1 MILLKLIF
9 LAFFGVCAGGIVA
22 AGVFAFITTI
32 GLVPRLAGK
41 THTAKRLRRYEDCIT
56 VGATV
61 GNLISLY
68 SLRLPVESVLIKTVT
83 GSIFG
88 VFSGIFVGC
97 LVLSLAETL
106 NALPTVNRRIHLAV
120 GMQYVILSLA
130 MGKALGAFCY
140 FYFRMM
146 AV

>member
-9 LAFFGVCAGGIVA
+9 LAFFGVCAGGIIS

-41 THTAKRLRRYEDCIT
+41 THTAKRIRLYEDCIT

-61 GNLISLY
+61 GNLLSLY
-68 SLRLPVESVLIKTVT
+68 AIRLPIESIFIKTIS
-83 GSIFG
+83 GSVFG
-88 VFSGIFVGC
+88 VFSGIFAGC

-106 NALPTVNRRIHLAV
+106 NALPTVNRRIHLAE
-120 GMQYVILSLA
+120 GLQYVILSLA
-130 MGKALGAFCY
+130 IGKALGAFFY
-140 FYFRMM
+140 FYLRMFS
-146 AV
+146 A